1 MTTTHLKL
9 FRKSLVMAIYDPQSI
24 NEKHTKVKLGA
35 KAGELKTVFDL
46 NSNLYILMSS
56 FPNMLA

>member
-1 MTTTHLKL
+1 
-9 FRKSLVMAIYDPQSI
+9 MAIYDPQSI